1 MKRTILASIVTLPLL
16 VLLNPAHA
24 EESPANPA
32 QTHMVGTAGITY
44 GGDKLATVHYTNGDD
59 TDIHAGGLLLFGL
72 GVDHQF
78 GNQWEVQAT
87 LNYLFDTAN
96 AKNGDVTFS
105 RWPLDVLAFYRNG
118 SHRFG
123 GGLTYHMNPKFDIDV
138 PGTKLTVDFD
148 DAIGTVLEY
157 DYFFSENISLGV
169 RGTLISYK
177 SSDVSDDINGNSI
190 GITLNGY
197 FF

>member
-1 MKRTILASIVTLPLL
+1 MKRTKLAGVVALPLL
-16 VLLNPAHA
+16 ALLNTAHA
-24 EESPANPA
+24 QESPAHPA
-32 QTHMVGTAGITY
+32 QTHMVGTMGVTY

-78 GNQWEVQAT
+78 GNQWELQAT

-105 RWPLDVLAFYRNG
+105 RWPLDVLGFYRNG

-123 GGLTYHMNPKFDIDV
+123 GGVTYHMNPKFDADF
-138 PGTKLTVDFD
+138 PGVKDKVDFD
-148 DAIGTVLEY
+148 DALGAVLEY
-157 DYFFSENISLGV
+157 DYFFTDNFSVGV
-169 RGTLISYK
+169 RGTLINYK
-177 SSDVSDDINGNSI
+177 SSEIRDDVNGDSI
-190 GITLNGY
+190 GVTLNGY